1 MSERESWTDYFMG
14 IARTVSK
21 RSTCL
26 RAQHGA
32 VLVRDKTI
40 LATGYNGAP
49 RGLTHCDEVGV
60 CDRERNGVS
69 PGREYERCKSAHAE
83 QNAIAQAARVGVA
96 VEGSTLFI
104 TGLPCAICAKLLVN
118 AGIVAIYFL
127 DTGRYLERDSTI
139 ILNEA
144 GLQLIAV
151 PEKEEG
157 SK

>member
-49 RGLTHCDEVGV
+49 RGLTHCNEVGV
-60 CDRERNGVS
+60 CDREKNGVS

-96 VEGSTLFI
+96 VEGATLYI

-118 AGIVAIYFL
+118 AGIVEVCFL

-139 ILNEA
+139 ILKEA
-144 GLQLIAV
+144 GIRLVSI
-151 PEKEEG
+151 PIKEG

>member
-1 MSERESWTDYFMG
+1 METRESWTDYFMG
-14 IARTVSK
+14 IALSVAK

-49 RGLTHCDEVGV
+49 RGLTHCNEVGV
-60 CDRERNGVS
+60 CDREKNGVS

-96 VEGSTLFI
+96 VEGATLYI

-118 AGIVAIYFL
+118 AGIVEVCFL

-139 ILNEA
+139 ILREA
-144 GLQLIAV
+144 GIRLVSIPV
-151 PEKEEG
+151 KED